1 MFIDNDSFNQN
12 EESDNN
18 TAFLNKNIKNE
29 NNYFNYNN
37 KFINSSSGRSFDLL
51 KKNNNDN
58 DNLNFTSNSFF
69 KNNYNRNNDLED
81 KLVEEKKTFKN
92 QLKNEASE
100 IGHFIKNSIS
110 KVPETLNKI
119 SPFSNNQNPNLK
131 NNNNNENNNFLNDN
145 YRIISRPSSA
155 NLFGI
160 NSNSLNSLSQS
171 KDQIDI
177 NEYNLSVCVS
187 NFETKYSGTEEII
200 FFQIDLYSNLS
211 KKEWSL
217 YRKYKEFFEM
227 NLIFEKYY
235 TTVPIFPGSSFP
247 KLTDP
252 NDIILKKDKLNIY
265 LKEVCK
271 RPDLLT
277 SIYCV
282 KFLSLENHYP
292 NIQLHYPLE
301 LYDLPNKLVLPIS
314 CGYFLENANLLFIGC
329 GKAQKSILQ
338 GIKNKIKNFSFF
350 KKINNN
356 QIEKKVLGQI
366 AIFNIIKSYQD
377 IYHFE
382 VLYAKPTYSECT
394 SLNFYKDKNCLCL
407 GMNDGSINLYKIFIN
422 ENTEESQGQFLIEA
436 GNFQAH
442 KVKIIGT
449 IINFNQGYIYTIANE
464 NYIKIFDLNYKTLLK
479 EFLISIKSISSMI
492 YDEKLGR
499 VILGDEGGNVYIIDL
514 ITNPIN
520 PQIIKKFTVSTE
532 TMITTIY
539 FNCDNDIIIFGVKG
553 GKVLFYKINNY
564 DGKNLNY
571 KNVEVNKIKE
581 MNISPVVTIN
591 KIVLTERGEML
602 FALSN
607 GSINVYYDND
617 QIPEFVID
625 AHLRSIPDMFY
636 EEKRKALITLSE
648 DKSLKMVQ
656 LPVYY
661 PDQMLKNEK
670 YEQKHID
677 KSMEKLFGLNINKK
691 TNENETNEY
700 DNEYN
705 NNDDD
710 NNNNKTNSNNYKIGN
725 LFGDNQ
731 SNSEKVQNSN
741 KKNRNKNDPLT
752 ENEIWSYDLDGWS
765 FELTKKK

>member
-1 MFIDNDSFNQN
+1 MFIDNDSFIQN
-12 EESDNN
+12 KESDYNSNIFNN
-18 TAFLNKNIKNE
+18 NMKKD
-29 NNYFNYNN
+29 NNYLNYSNS
-37 KFINSSSGRSFDLL
+37 FTTSSSGKSFDLL
-51 KKNNNDN
+51 SKQNNIDN

-69 KNNYNRNNDLED
+69 KNNYNRNNDLQD
-81 KLVEEKKTFKN
+81 NIIKEKKTFKN
-92 QLKNEASE
+92 QIKQEVSQ
-100 IGHFIKNSIS
+100 IGNLIKNTIS
-110 KVPETLNKI
+110 KVPETINKI
-119 SPFSNNQNPNLK
+119 SPFSNNEQSNLT
-131 NNNNNENNNFLNDN
+131 NYNNENDNFLSDN
-145 YRIISRPSSA
+145 YKIISRPSSA
-155 NLFGI
+155 NSFGI
-160 NSNSLNSLSQS
+160 NSNSFNSLLQS

-187 NFETKYSGTEEII
+187 NCESKYSGTEEII

-217 YRKYKEFFEM
+217 FRKYKEFFEM

-282 KFLSLENHYP
+282 KFLRLENHYP

-301 LYDLPNKLVLPIS
+301 LYDLHGELVLPIS

-329 GKAQKSILQ
+329 GKAQNSIFQ

-350 KKINNN
+350 KKKNNN
-356 QIEKKVLGQI
+356 QIQKKVLGQI
-366 AIFNIIKSYQD
+366 AIFNIIKNYQD
-377 IYHFE
+377 NYHFE

-394 SLNFYKDKNCLCL
+394 SINFYKDKNCLCL
-407 GMNDGSINLYKIFIN
+407 GMNDGTINLYKIFIN

-442 KVKIIGT
+442 NVKIIGT

-479 EFLISIKSISSMI
+479 EYLIAIKSISSMI

-499 VILGDEGGNVYIIDL
+499 VILGDEGGNVYIID
-514 ITNPIN
+514 IISNPIN
-520 PQIIKKFTVSTE
+520 PQIIIKFTVSTE

-539 FNCDNDIIIFGVKG
+539 FNIDNNIMIFGVKG

-564 DGKNLNY
+564 DGKNCKYN
-571 KNVEVNKIKE
+571 KVEFNKIKE
-581 MNISPVVTIN
+581 MNISPMVTIN

-636 EEKRKALITLSE
+636 EEKKKNLITLSE

-670 YEQKHID
+670 YEKKHLD
-677 KSMEKLFGLNINKK
+677 KSIEKLFGLNTNKNNNK
-691 TNENETNEY
+691 INEY
-700 DNEYN
+700 ENN
-705 NNDDD
+705 NNDEFNNND
-710 NNNNKTNSNNYKIGN
+710 NNDNSFVIGN

-731 SNSEKVQNSN
+731 SNSNDEKIQNSN
-741 KKNRNKNDPLT
+741 KKIRSKNQPLS

-765 FELTKKK
+765 FDMAKKNN

>member
-1 MFIDNDSFNQN
+1 
-12 EESDNN
+12 
-18 TAFLNKNIKNE
+18 
-29 NNYFNYNN
+29 
-37 KFINSSSGRSFDLL
+37 
-51 KKNNNDN
+51 
-58 DNLNFTSNSFF
+58 
-69 KNNYNRNNDLED
+69 
-81 KLVEEKKTFKN
+81 
-92 QLKNEASE
+92 
-100 IGHFIKNSIS
+100 
-110 KVPETLNKI
+110 
-119 SPFSNNQNPNLK
+119 
-131 NNNNNENNNFLNDN
+131 
-145 YRIISRPSSA
+145 
-155 NLFGI
+155 
-160 NSNSLNSLSQS
+160 
-171 KDQIDI
+171 
-177 NEYNLSVCVS
+177 
-187 NFETKYSGTEEII
+187 
-200 FFQIDLYSNLS
+200 
-211 KKEWSL
+211 
-217 YRKYKEFFEM
+217 
-227 NLIFEKYY
+227 
-235 TTVPIFPGSSFP
+235 
-247 KLTDP
+247 
-252 NDIILKKDKLNIY
+252 
-265 LKEVCK
+265 
-271 RPDLLT
+271 
-277 SIYCV
+277 
-282 KFLSLENHYP
+282 
-292 NIQLHYPLE
+292 
-301 LYDLPNKLVLPIS
+301 
-314 CGYFLENANLLFIGC
+314 
-329 GKAQKSILQ
+329 
-338 GIKNKIKNFSFF
+338 
-350 KKINNN
+350 
-356 QIEKKVLGQI
+356 
-366 AIFNIIKSYQD
+366 
-377 IYHFE
+377 
-382 VLYAKPTYSECT
+382 
-394 SLNFYKDKNCLCL
+394 
-407 GMNDGSINLYKIFIN
+407 MNDGTINLYKIFIN

-442 KVKIIGT
+442 NVKIIGT

-479 EFLISIKSISSMI
+479 EYLIAIKSISSMI

-499 VILGDEGGNVYIIDL
+499 VILGDEGGNVYIID
-514 ITNPIN
+514 IISNPIN
-520 PQIIKKFTVSTE
+520 PQIIIKFTVSTE

-539 FNCDNDIIIFGVKG
+539 FNIDNNIMIFGVKG

-564 DGKNLNY
+564 DGKNCKYN
-571 KNVEVNKIKE
+571 KVEFNKIKE
-581 MNISPVVTIN
+581 MNISPMVTIN